1 MTEAEA
7 GGATGPAP
15 EILAALRDLGLEPRL
30 AVSAARLGFWRI
42 GGPVDCFVEV
52 QSLAQLQGV
61 LGLGEAVSVLGNGS
75 NLLVS
80 DAGIRGLSLRVGG
93 ALKDSVLDAR
103 SGVVE
108 AGAGLLNV
116 VLLKRLERAGRA
128 PLGALAGVPGT
139 VGGAVRM
146 NAGTSLGWI
155 GDVVESVGVV
165 LPGGELRRLEAG
177 ALGFRYRWA
186 ELPEGAVIARVRL
199 RTEADPDGT
208 IAAEVARLMERR
220 KATQPLDRPS
230 CGSVFKNPEGD
241 HAGRLIEAVG
251 LKGAVE
257 GNAQISP
264 LHANFIVNN
273 GGATAAEVY
282 ALVRRARDSVWAEA
296 GVLLEPEVHPA
307 GDWPEGAWP
316 LPLPPGHPDALG

>member
-1 MTEAEA
+1 MGAPSAE
-7 GGATGPAP
+7 T
-15 EILAALRDLGLEPRL
+15 LAALAALGLAPRTGL
-30 AVSAARLGFWRI
+30 SAAKLGFWRI
-42 GGPVDCFVEV
+42 GGPVDCYVEV
-52 QSLAQLQGV
+52 QTSAQLQG
-61 LGLGEAVSVLGNGS
+61 LMALGEAVSVLGNGS
-75 NLLVS
+75 NLLVA
-80 DAGIRGLSLRVGG
+80 DAGIRGLSIRLGG
-93 ALKDSVLDAR
+93 PLKDSVLDAR
-103 SGVVE
+103 TGVVA

-146 NAGTSLGWI
+146 NAGTSLGWV
-155 GDVVESVGVV
+155 GDVVEAVEIV
-165 LPGGELRRLEAG
+165 LPGGELRRLEPEE
-177 ALGFRYRWA
+177 LGFRYRWA
-186 ELPEGAVIARVRL
+186 ELPAGAVIARAWL
-199 RTEADPDGT
+199 RTEADPEGER
-208 IAAEVARLMERR
+208 AAEVAALMARR
-220 KATQPLDRPS
+220 KRTQPLDRPS

-257 GNAQISP
+257 GQAQISP

-273 GGATAAEVY
+273 GGATAAQVY
-282 ALVRRARDSVWAEA
+282 TLVRRARDRVYAET

-316 LPLPPGHPDALG
+316 LPLPPGHPRALG